1 MQDPNELSLG
11 NTTKEQLEDIMT
23 RQVERLSIVHRE
35 FIHYV
40 DVMARDVR
48 DKIDNTEQAR
58 MAQQAIGQL
67 TQQLNEGLNTQILDL
82 LTLES
87 ALAIVRLAV
96 LLGDQQTLFGQQAG
110 VIHMLTNTLLSVRRA
125 EDNKGRIILA
135 PGSMSDN

>member
-1 MQDPNELSLG
+1 MRDENELSMG
-11 NTTKEQLEDIMT
+11 NVTKSQLEDIMT
-23 RQVERLSIVHRE
+23 RQIERLNIVHKE
-35 FIHYV
+35 FINYV
-40 DVMARDVR
+40 DMFARDVR
-48 DKIDNTEQAR
+48 DKIEQTEQAK

-67 TQQLNEGLNTQILDL
+67 TQQINEGLNVQILDL

-110 VIHMLTNTLLSVRRA
+110 VITMLTNTLLSVRRA
-125 EDNKGRIILA
+125 EDNKGRIIIA